1 MKHTKTEKRERR
13 KKHIRKNL
21 SGTSVKPRVFVFK
34 SNKYFY
40 AGVADDEKSIV
51 LMSKMVDKKEEEIVK
66 MAKVFASDL
75 KKKKVE
81 VAVFD
86 RSGYRYHGLIAA
98 FAEELRNN
106 GIKI

>member
-13 KKHIRKNL
+13 KMHIRKNL

-40 AGVADDEKSIV
+40 AGVADDEKSVV
-51 LMSKMVDKKEEEIVK
+51 LMSKMVDKKKEEIVK
-66 MAKVFASDL
+66 MAKIFASDL
-75 KKKKVE
+75 KKRKIE

-98 FAEELRNN
+98 FVDELRNSE
-106 GIKI
+106 IKI